1 MKNLLWLACCAMS
14 VVGFNSQANSE
25 LTVYTYQ
32 SFVSDWGPGPALTKS
47 FEQQCDCTIDW
58 VGLDDGVAIL
68 NRLKLE
74 GKRNKAD
81 VILGLDTNLIPE
93 TEAIN
98 AVQAHQL
105 TLPKLAIDWQ
115 DNNFV
120 PFDYGYFAFI
130 YNTEKLKNPPSSMKQ
145 LVEEFNGSILYQDP
159 RTSTPGQGL
168 MLWVKALY
176 GDDSSQAWSKLKD
189 KTVTVTK
196 GWSEAYGMFLK
207 GEADLVLSYT
217 TSPAYHMVAE
227 QENRYQAAEFSEGHM
242 SQVEVAAIS
251 ATSQQVELAQ
261 QFLSFLVSAPAQKII
276 ATTNWMLPVNPDA
289 ELPEAF
295 STLVQP
301 KPLSIEQHTVS
312 QQRQQWTKEWRNAVS
327 Q

>member
-47 FEQQCDCTIDW
+47 FEQQCDCTINW

-261 QFLSFLVSAPAQKII
+261 QFLSYLVSAQAQKII

>member
-1 MKNLLWLACCAMS
+1 MKKLLWLACCALS
-14 VVGFNSQANSE
+14 VVGFNSQAKTE
-25 LTVYTYQ
+25 LSVYTYQ
-32 SFVSDWGPGPALTKS
+32 SFVSDWGPGPALTKA
-47 FEQQCDCTIDW
+47 FERQCDCTISW

-81 VILGLDTNLIPE
+81 IILGLDTNLIPE
-93 TEAIN
+93 ANAIGS
-98 AVQAHQL
+98 VQAHQL
-105 TLPKLAIDWQ
+105 TLPPLAIDWQ

-120 PFDYGYFAFI
+120 PFDYGYFAFV
-130 YNTEKLKNPPSSMKQ
+130 YNTEKLAKAPSSMQ
-145 LVEEFNGSILYQDP
+145 ELINDFDGTILYQDP

-168 MLWVKALY
+168 MLWIKALY
-176 GDDSSQAWSKLKD
+176 GDQATQAWDKLKT

-251 ATSQQVELAQ
+251 STSQNVELSQ
-261 QFLSFLVSAPAQKII
+261 QFLQFLLGEEAQQII
-276 ATTNWMLPVNPDA
+276 ATSNWMLPVNPKA

-295 STLVQP
+295 SSLIMP
-301 KPLSIEQHTVS
+301 KPLSIDNQTVS
-312 QQRQQWTKEWRNAVS
+312 KQRQQWTKEWRNAVS

>member
-1 MKNLLWLACCAMS
+1 MKKLLWLACCTLS
-14 VVGFNSQANSE
+14 VFGLNAQANSE

-32 SFVSDWGPGPALTKS
+32 SFVSDWGPGPALSKA
-47 FEQQCDCTIDW
+47 FEAECNCSINW

-81 VILGLDTNLIPE
+81 IILGLDTNLIPE
-93 TEAIN
+93 AEAIG

-105 TLPKLAIDWQ
+105 TLPNLAIDWQ

-120 PFDYGYFAFI
+120 PYDYGYFAFI
-130 YNTEKLKNPPSSMKQ
+130 YNTESLKNKPSSMKE
-145 LVEEFNGSILYQDP
+145 LINEFDGTILYQDP
-159 RTSTPGQGL
+159 RTSTVGQGL
-168 MLWVKALY
+168 MLWLKALY
-176 GDDSSQAWSKLKD
+176 GDDTEQAWSKLKD

-227 QENRYQAAEFSEGHM
+227 QENRYQALGFSEGHM

-261 QFLSFLVSAPAQKII
+261 QFLAFLVSAPAQQVI
-276 ATTNWMLPVNPDA
+276 ATTNWMLPVNPEA

-295 STLVQP
+295 STLVTP
-301 KPLSIEQHTVS
+301 KALSLDQATVS
-312 QQRQQWTKEWRNAVS
+312 QQRKAWTKEWRNTVS

>member
-1 MKNLLWLACCAMS
+1 MKKWLWLACCTLS
-14 VVGFNSQANSE
+14 VLGASAQAKQQ

-32 SFVSDWGPGPALTKS
+32 SFVSDWGPGPALS
-47 FEQQCDCTIDW
+47 EAFEAQCDCTINW
-58 VGLDDGVAIL
+58 LGLDDGVAIL

-74 GKRNKAD
+74 GKRNQAD

-93 TEAIN
+93 TQTIG
-98 AVQAHQL
+98 AVQDHQL
-105 TLPKLAIDWQ
+105 ELPKLAIDWQ
-115 DNNFV
+115 DQQFI
-120 PFDYGYFAFI
+120 PYDYGYFAFI
-130 YNTEKLKNPPSSMKQ
+130 YNTDTLQDKPTSMEQ
-145 LVEEFNGSILYQDP
+145 LLNDFKGSVLYQDP

-168 MLWVKALY
+168 MLWLKALY
-176 GDDSSQAWSKLKD
+176 GDDAAQAWNKLQQ

-227 QENRYQAAEFSEGHM
+227 QEHRYQALPFSEGHM
-242 SQVEVAAIS
+242 TQIEVAAIS

-261 QFLSFLVSAPAQKII
+261 QFLNFLLSAPAQQII
-276 ATTNWMLPVNPDA
+276 ATSNWMLPVNPNA
-289 ELPEAF
+289 ELPAAF
-295 STLVQP
+295 SSLIQP
-301 KPLSIEQHTVS
+301 KALSIEQNTVS
-312 QQRQQWTKEWRNAVS
+312 QQRKNWIKEWRNAVS

>member
-1 MKNLLWLACCAMS
+1 MKKLLWLACCAIS
-14 VVGFNSQANSE
+14 LVGFNSQAKTP

-32 SFVSDWGPGPALTKS
+32 SFVSEWGPGPALTKA
-47 FEQQCDCTIDW
+47 FEKQCDCSINW

-74 GKRNKAD
+74 GGRNQAD

-93 TEAIN
+93 TKALN

-105 TLPKLAIDWQ
+105 DLPKLAIDWQ
-115 DNNFV
+115 DKDFI

-130 YNTEKLKNPPSSMKQ
+130 YDNQKLKQPPTSMDQ
-145 LVEEFNGSILYQDP
+145 LINNFDGTILYQDP

-176 GDDSSQAWSKLKD
+176 GDKASSAWQKLQA

-217 TSPAYHMVAE
+217 TSPAYHIIVE
-227 QENRYQAAEFSEGHM
+227 QENRYHAAEFSEGHM
-242 SQVEVAAIS
+242 RQIEVAAIS
-251 ATSQQVELAQ
+251 ATSKQPQLAK
-261 QFLSFLVSAPAQKII
+261 QFLSFLLSKAAQQTI
-276 ATTNWMLPVNPDA
+276 ATSNWMLPVTNDL

-295 STLVQP
+295 GTLISP
-301 KPLSIEQHTVS
+301 KNLTLDPQTVS

>member
-1 MKNLLWLACCAMS
+1 MKKLLWLACCAIS
-14 VVGFNSQANSE
+14 LVGFNSQAKTP

-32 SFVSDWGPGPALTKS
+32 SFVSEWGPGPALTKA
-47 FEQQCDCTIDW
+47 FEKQCDCSINW

-74 GKRNKAD
+74 GGRNQAD

-93 TEAIN
+93 TKALN

-105 TLPKLAIDWQ
+105 DLPKLAIDWQ
-115 DNNFV
+115 DKDFI

-130 YNTEKLKNPPSSMKQ
+130 YDNEKLKQPPTSMDQ
-145 LVEEFNGSILYQDP
+145 LINNFDGTILYQDP

-176 GDDSSQAWSKLKD
+176 GDKASSTWQKLQA

-217 TSPAYHMVAE
+217 TSPAYHMIVE
-227 QENRYQAAEFSEGHM
+227 QENRYQAAQFSEGHM
-242 SQVEVAAIS
+242 RQIEVAAIS
-251 ATSQQVELAQ
+251 ATSKQPQLAQ
-261 QFLSFLVSAPAQKII
+261 QFLSFLLSKAAQQTI
-276 ATTNWMLPVNPDA
+276 ATSNWMLPVTSDL

-295 STLVQP
+295 GTLISP
-301 KPLSIEQHTVS
+301 KTLTLDPQTVS